1 MYESKSKMFGL
12 ALSPTERE
20 AIRKLAQLEG
30 GLSQAAVV
38 RRLIVLE
45 ARRRGVLPQASEQ
58 TREVTAHA

>member
-30 GLSQAAVV
+30 GSV
-38 RRLIVLE
+38 RPPWC
-45 ARRRGVLPQASEQ
+45 GG
-58 TREVTAHA
+58 

>member
-30 GLSQAAVV
+30 GAQSG
-38 RRLIVLE
+38 
-45 ARRRGVLPQASEQ
+45 RRGAAADRPGGTSPRGSAPGE
-58 TREVTAHA
+58 